1 MPKRGSWTTKFGF
14 YLLAIGSACGLG
26 NLWRFPYIVAENG
39 GGAFV
44 LLYLVLALSVG
55 LPLLIGELI
64 IGKTTRKSIL
74 SVTQAYKGEGRNLY
88 KWVSVV
94 SVVLSFV
101 ILSYYAVVSGWV
113 LHFVMQ
119 FTFALFRSSPLESS
133 DYLMT
138 LMSNG
143 ILQVALASVHL
154 ILAWLI
160 VTKGVQEGLEKWIGS
175 MMPLF
180 VFLLVILIFKSLS
193 LDTSID
199 ALRFIFYPDFSKLNY
214 SSLISAL
221 GHVFF
226 TLSVGMGTMVTFG
239 SYLNEAEHVPTA
251 GFRVTVA
258 DTLISILAGLLV
270 FPIVLQA
277 SKSRLSDPT
286 LLFEALPHLLNKSRT
301 GNLFG
306 LAFFVCL
313 YIAALGASIGLFEV
327 IVSNVVDTKKLTR
340 DKASLYTGWGALMLA
355 TLPAFSSNLL
365 SQIKIGEKGVL
376 EILDAVLITWILPL
390 VAMGMS
396 WVLHLSISERQKEHE
411 FLGPENINSSSLYS
425 HWKFVLKYFIPAIIT
440 CGFLLQLIGLI
451 RNSE

>member
-1 MPKRGSWTTKFGF
+1 MPKRGSWSTKFGF

-64 IGKTTRKSIL
+64 IGKITRKSIL
-74 SVTQAYKGEGRNLY
+74 SVTKSYKGEGRKIF
-88 KWVSVV
+88 KWVSYI
-94 SVVLSFV
+94 SVILSFV

-113 LHFVMQ
+113 LHFVVQ
-119 FTFALFRSSPLESS
+119 FTFLLFRSSPIESS
-133 DYLMT
+133 DFLMA

-160 VTKGVQEGLEKWIGS
+160 VTKGVQEGLEKWIGG

-193 LDTSID
+193 LDTSMD
-199 ALRFIFYPDFSKLNY
+199 ALRFIFYPDFSKLNF

-239 SYLNEAEHVPTA
+239 SYLNEAEHVPMA
-251 GFRVTVA
+251 GFRVTLA

-270 FPIVLQA
+270 FPIVLHA
-277 SKSRLSDPT
+277 TKARLSDPT
-286 LLFEALPHLLNKSRT
+286 LLFEALPHLLTQSRT

-306 LAFFVCL
+306 LAFFICL

-340 DKASLYTGWGALMLA
+340 DKASLYTGGGALMLA

-365 SQIKIGEKGVL
+365 SQIKIGDKGVL
-376 EILDAVLITWILPL
+376 EILDVGLITWILPL

-396 WVLHLSISERQKEHE
+396 WVLHLAISEEQKARE
-411 FLGPENINSSSLYS
+411 FLGPENINSTSLYP
-425 HWKFVLKYFIPAIIT
+425 HWKFALKYFIPAIIT

-451 RNSE
+451 L

>member
-1 MPKRGSWTTKFGF
+1 MPKRGAWTTKFGF

-26 NLWRFPYIVAENG
+26 NLWRFPYVVAENG

-74 SVTQAYKGEGRNLY
+74 SVTQNYKGEGKKLF

-94 SVVLSFV
+94 SVLLSFV

-119 FTFALFRSSPLESS
+119 FTFALFRSAPL
-133 DYLMT
+133 DPNDFLMT

-160 VTKGVQEGLEKWIGS
+160 VIKGVQEGLEKWIGS

-180 VFLLVILIFKSLS
+180 VFLLIILIFKSLS
-193 LDTSID
+193 LDTSIE
-199 ALRFIFYPDFSKLNY
+199 ALRFIFYPDFSKLNS

-239 SYLNEAEHVPTA
+239 SYLKESEHVPTA
-251 GFRVTVA
+251 GFRVTLA
-258 DTLISILAGLLV
+258 DTLISLLAGLLV

-277 SKSRLSDPT
+277 SKARLSDPT
-286 LLFEALPHLLNKSRT
+286 LLFEALPNLLTESRT

-306 LAFFVCL
+306 LAFFICL

-327 IVSNVVDTKKLTR
+327 IVSNVVDTRKLTR

-365 SQIKIGEKGVL
+365 NQIKIGDKGVL

-396 WVLHLSISERQKEHE
+396 WVLHLSITEKQKAHE
-411 FLGPENINSSSLYS
+411 FLGPENLNSSSLYP

-440 CGFLLQLIGLI
+440 CGFILQFIGFI
-451 RNSE
+451 I

>member
-14 YLLAIGSACGLG
+14 YLIAIGSACGLG
-26 NLWRFPYIVAENG
+26 NLWRFPYVVAENG

-64 IGKTTRKSIL
+64 IGKSTRKSIL
-74 SVTQAYKGEGRNLY
+74 RVSKDYKGERRGLF
-88 KWVSVV
+88 KWVSIV
-94 SVVLSFV
+94 SVILSFV

-119 FTFALFRSSPLESS
+119 FLFALFRSSPVESG
-133 DYLMT
+133 DFLMN
-138 LMSNG
+138 LMANG

-180 VFLLVILIFKSLS
+180 VFLLIVLIFKSLS
-193 LDTSID
+193 LETATE
-199 ALRFIFYPDFSKLNY
+199 ALRFIFYPDFSKLNS

-239 SYLNEAEHVPTA
+239 SYLNQNEHVPTA
-251 GFRVTVA
+251 GFRVTLA

-270 FPIVLQA
+270 FPIVLHA
-277 SKSRLSDPT
+277 SKARLTDPT
-286 LLFEALPHLLNKSRT
+286 LLFEALPHLLTKSRT
-301 GNLFG
+301 GNIFG
-306 LAFFVCL
+306 LAFFICL

-327 IVSNVVDTKKLTR
+327 IVSNVVDTKKISR
-340 DKASLYTGWGALMLA
+340 DKASLYTGWGALLIA

-365 SQIKIGEKGVL
+365 SQVKIGDKGLL
-376 EILDAVLITWILPL
+376 EILDAVMITWILPI

-396 WVLHLSISERQKEHE
+396 WTLNSLISDEQKKQE
-411 FLGPENINSSSLYS
+411 FFGLQNPNSTALYP
-425 HWKFVLKYFIPAIIT
+425 HWLFVLKYFIPAVIC
-440 CGFLLQLIGLI
+440 CGFLFQILGLI
-451 RNSE
+451 F